1 MAEREIK
8 YRGLKTFQIFSGE
21 MKSVWIYGF
30 YLKRGTYGDPG
41 PQAHIFVYENGY
53 EGYRVDAK
61 TIGQF
66 TGLVDS
72 TGKEIYEDDIISLS
86 DGQIGV
92 VTFHGGCFVLEC
104 GNNMRRTLYDVQ
116 NWAMTILG
124 NRFENPELLI
134 SDTVIPKKTQQK
146 NKNSKCQ
153 IMKRRSSQGSESH
166 AQKIFGGIADNV
178 FDEQYGSGL

>member
-53 EGYRVDAK
+53 EGYRVDSK

-66 TGLVDS
+66 TGLLDT
-72 TGKEIYEDDIISLS
+72 TGKEIYEDDIISLEN
-86 DGQIGV
+86 GRMGV
-92 VTFHGGCFVLEC
+92 INFHDGCFVVNY
-104 GNNMRRTLYDVQ
+104 GSGMRQALYDVQ
-116 NWAMTILG
+116 DLKMTVLG
-124 NRFENPELLI
+124 NRFENPELLV
-134 SDTVIPKKTQQK
+134 SVMPPKK
-146 NKNSKCQ
+146 NENS
-153 IMKRRSSQGSESH
+153 
-166 AQKIFGGIADNV
+166 AQELLQNEFENEFEREFIKM
-178 FDEQYGSGL
+178 E

>member
-8 YRGLKTFQIFSGE
+8 YRGLKTFQIFSSGE

-72 TGKEIYEDDIISLS
+72 TGKEIYEDDIISLEN
-86 DGQIGV
+86 GRIGLI
-92 VTFHGGCFVLEC
+92 TFHNGCFVVNYAN
-104 GNNMRRTLYDVQ
+104 GTRKALYDVQ
-116 NWAMTILG
+116 NWSMTILG
-124 NRFENPELLI
+124 NRFENPELLE
-134 SDTVIPKKTQQK
+134 TVTATKK
-146 NKNSKCQ
+146 ND
-153 IMKRRSSQGSESH
+153 
-166 AQKIFGGIADNV
+166 AQKLEIQS
-178 FDEQYGSGL
+178 FDAELLAGK

>member
-66 TGLVDS
+66 TGLIDS
-72 TGKEIYEDDIISLS
+72 TGKEIYEDDIISLE
-86 DGQIGV
+86 DGRIGIVEFHNGSFV
-92 VTFHGGCFVLEC
+92 VNY
-104 GNNMRRTLYDVQ
+104 GNNMIQTLYDMQ
-116 NWAMTILG
+116 NWKMTILG
-124 NRFENPELLI
+124 NQFENSELLI
-134 SDTVIPKKTQQK
+134 KSIAPKKNAPEEQDFQ
-146 NKNSKCQ
+146 S
-153 IMKRRSSQGSESH
+153 
-166 AQKIFGGIADNV
+166 
-178 FDEQYGSGL
+178 DEFEPKLFERK

>member
-21 MKSVWIYGF
+21 IKSVWIYGF

-66 TGLVDS
+66 TGLIDS
-72 TGKEIYEDDIISLS
+72 KGKEIYEDDIISLS
-86 DGQIGV
+86 DGRIGV
-92 VTFHGGCFVLEC
+92 VSFHGGCFVLNY
-104 GNNMRRTLYDVQ
+104 GNDMRQALYDVKDWQ
-116 NWAMTILG
+116 LRVLG
-124 NRFENPELLI
+124 NRFENPELLLGNTLSAKKNA
-134 SDTVIPKKTQQK
+134 SDVQK
-146 NKNSKCQ
+146 L
-153 IMKRRSSQGSESH
+153 EL
-166 AQKIFGGIADNV
+166 QKFEEFETD
-178 FDEQYGSGL
+178 FLTRE

>member
-21 MKSVWIYGF
+21 EKSVWIYGF

-66 TGLVDS
+66 TGLVDT
-72 TGKEIYEDDIISLS
+72 TGKEIYEDDIISLE
-86 DGQIGV
+86 DGRIGV
-92 VTFHGGCFVLEC
+92 INFKDGCFVVNYIS
-104 GNNMRRTLYDVQ
+104 GTRQALYDVQ
-116 NWAMTILG
+116 DWKMTILG
-124 NRFENPELLI
+124 NRFENPELLM
-134 SDTVIPKKTQQK
+134 SLTAPKK
-146 NKNSKCQ
+146 NENN
-153 IMKRRSSQGSESH
+153 
-166 AQKIFGGIADNV
+166 AQELLSNELERELIAM
-178 FDEQYGSGL
+178 E

>member
-53 EGYRVDAK
+53 EGYRVDSK

-72 TGKEIYEDDIISLS
+72 TGKEIYEDDIIFAE
-86 DGQIGV
+86 DGRIGV
-92 VTFHGGCFVLEC
+92 VEFHNGCFVVNC
-104 GNNMRRTLYDVQ
+104 GNNIKQSLYDMQ
-116 NWAMTILG
+116 NWKLNIIG
-124 NRFENPELLI
+124 NRFENPELVVND
-134 SDTVIPKKTQQK
+134 SVVPKKNGAEENLPQQTFEPELVA
-146 NKNSKCQ
+146 
-153 IMKRRSSQGSESH
+153 SE
-166 AQKIFGGIADNV
+166 
-178 FDEQYGSGL
+178 

>member
-21 MKSVWIYGF
+21 TKSIWIYGF

-53 EGYRVDAK
+53 EGYRVESE

-66 TGLVDS
+66 TGLTDCD
-72 TGKEIYEDDIISLS
+72 GKEIYEDDIISF
-86 DGQIGV
+86 DTGQIGHV
-92 VTFHGGCFVLEC
+92 EFFQGCFVVRDVSN
-104 GNNMRRTLYDVQ
+104 GDVRSLYDIHDWNVK
-116 NWAMTILG
+116 ILG

-134 SDTVIPKKTQQK
+134 GDSVAKKNNITQNAQEF
-146 NKNSKCQ
+146 
-153 IMKRRSSQGSESH
+153 GHFES
-166 AQKIFGGIADNV
+166 IT
-178 FDEQYGSGL
+178 